1 MNNKID
7 NERLF
12 LFNPFLIKE
21 KSEKELQQMYQ
32 NVFKELIDEPN
43 TMYEF
48 AKNIEVY
55 ANLTYIV
62 GEVIA
67 RLTRDIIELKTNIE
81 INKAEKTVEER
92 NAWDVELN
100 GKQPAMAYFEA
111 LGTRFCKDQIKTLAN
126 KEMSLK
132 RFKNAYNSLEA
143 KMNAIKKQMES
154 IKYEEFNQ

>member
-1 MNNKID
+1 MQDK
-7 NERLF
+7 EY
-12 LFNPFLIKE
+12 LFNPFLIKT

-81 INKAEKTVEER
+81 IEKAEKTVEER

-111 LGTRFCKDQIKTLAN
+111 LGTRFCKELIKTLAN
-126 KEMSLK
+126 KEMSLR